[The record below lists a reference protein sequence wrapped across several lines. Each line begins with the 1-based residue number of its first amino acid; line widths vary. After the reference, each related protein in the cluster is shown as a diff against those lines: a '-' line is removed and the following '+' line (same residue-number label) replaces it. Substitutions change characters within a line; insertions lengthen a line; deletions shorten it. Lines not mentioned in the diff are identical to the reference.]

1 MQPKLKSAIRLVVGW
16 TFIVLG
22 VTGLFLP
29 LLQGILFL
37 IIGLVILAPE
47 YAWARSI
54 LARLKQRFPT
64 VARRSTDAM
73 RRGRVRLGRMFQ
85 RGRG

>member
-1 MQPKLKSAIRLVVGW
+1 MQARLKSAIRLVVGW
-16 TFIVLG
+16 AFIVLG

-37 IIGLVILAPE
+37 IVGLLILAPE
-47 YAWARSI
+47 YAWARSV
-54 LARLKQRFPT
+54 LARLKQRFPII
-64 VARRSTDAM
+64 ARRSTDVI
-73 RRGRVRLGRMFQ
+73 RRTRVQLGRMFQ

>member
-1 MQPKLKSAIRLVVGW
+1 MQAKLKSAIRLVVGW

-22 VTGLFLP
+22 VAGLFLP

-37 IIGLVILAPE
+37 IVGLLILAPE
-47 YAWARSI
+47 NAWARSV

-64 VARRSTDAM
+64 VARRSTNAM
-73 RRGRVRLGRMFQ
+73 RRARVRLGKMFQ